1 MSASYISIVESDCN
15 SFKALHSSLDRLSL
29 ESLEFWSVMLIL
41 AWIMPASSFLRSF
54 TASFI
59 VAISLFGSAL
69 EVIGKLSPF
78 ARRSVLIFVNC
89 VEDTV

>member
-1 MSASYISIVESDCN
+1 
-15 SFKALHSSLDRLSL
+15 
-29 ESLEFWSVMLIL
+29 
-41 AWIMPASSFLRSF
+41 MPASSFLRSF